1 MGAADRE
8 ILLKEQQLAVQV
20 NLGGFVFTLCTLQEV
35 MNPRNFSHVTF
46 LCLVFV
52 STYLNV
58 LASENT
64 ENQDGERL
72 KRSYGKRI
80 TPHLVAELGK
90 RPKELYSF
98 GIGKRSISDQELAE
112 MMLEEQEKAA
122 ATSHHHEDTNL
133 HAEDKRDPYAFGLG
147 KRGQEYSFGLG
158 RKRDPYAFG
167 LGKRADPYAFGMG
180 KKNDDP
186 YAFGLGKRDPYA
198 FGLGKRDPYAFGLG
212 KRDPYAFG
220 LGKRDP
226 YAFGLGKRDPYA
238 FGLGKRDPYAF
249 GLGKRSAD

>member
-35 MNPRNFSHVTF
+35 MIPRNFSHVTF
-46 LCLVFV
+46 LCLIFV

-58 LASENT
+58 LASENP

-167 LGKRADPYAFGMG
+167 MG

-198 FGLGKRDPYAFGLG
+198 FGLGKRDPYS
-212 KRDPYAFG
+212 
-220 LGKRDP
+220 
-226 YAFGLGKRDPYA
+226 
-238 FGLGKRDPYAF
+238 F
-249 GLGKRSAD
+249 GLGKRSADEHISNFDDEDPYAFG

>member
-1 MGAADRE
+1 MGADRE

-122 ATSHHHEDTNL
+122 ATSHHHQDTNL

-167 LGKRADPYAFGMG
+167 LGKRADPYAFGLGMKSLCFWARQKG
-180 KKNDDP
+180 PICFWVGQKGP
-186 YAFGLGKRDPYA
+186 ICFWFGQAGSIRFR
-198 FGLGKRDPYAFGLG
+198 FGQARPLCFRFG
-212 KRDPYAFG
+212 
-220 LGKRDP
+220 
-226 YAFGLGKRDPYA
+226 
-238 FGLGKRDPYAF
+238 
-249 GLGKRSAD
+249 

>member
-20 NLGGFVFTLCTLQEV
+20 NLG
-35 MNPRNFSHVTF
+35 
-46 LCLVFV
+46 VFV

-133 HAEDKRDPYAFGLG
+133 HAEGKRDPYAFGLG

-212 KRDPYAFG
+212 KETRMLLVWASGTHTLSD
-220 LGKRDP
+220 
-226 YAFGLGKRDPYA
+226 
-238 FGLGKRDPYAF
+238 
-249 GLGKRSAD
+249 